1 VQPLWKVTWRFLKKL
16 KIEPTYNLMIPLLSI
31 YPKQKLSIYPKECK
45 SVYNTETYMPIFI
58 AIFITI
64 AKL

>member
-1 VQPLWKVTWRFLKKL
+1 
-16 KIEPTYNLMIPLLSI
+16 MIPLLSI